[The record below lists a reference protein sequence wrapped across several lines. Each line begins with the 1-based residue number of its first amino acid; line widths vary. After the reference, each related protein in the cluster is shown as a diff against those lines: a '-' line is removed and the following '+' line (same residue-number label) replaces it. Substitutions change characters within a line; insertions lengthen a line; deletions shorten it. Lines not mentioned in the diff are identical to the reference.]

1 MLSSLADAVGTSES
15 ALRLLISVLI
25 AYPIVIFY
33 RLFLHKNSNITR
45 NETNLIFT
53 VCGILICIFN
63 YGYEVYHSLLS
74 VTFTYIIINL
84 LYKSKYL
91 VPVSFIFHISY
102 LLIGYYKTSTENYD
116 ICWTMCH
123 CVMVLHLI
131 GLTFDVSDSIKKPE
145 VLGITD
151 SRPYKIPS
159 LIEVFGFAYFPPTV
173 IIGPQFSFK
182 RYLEFVDHKYD
193 IGLQH
198 FSFGLTRFLTGVLY
212 LSIYQLLV
220 MFIVPDNF
228 FMTSEFDNKNLI
240 YKLLLVG
247 LWGRASLYKYIS
259 CWILSEGAAICAG
272 LAFVSKDE
280 KTGVEDWSGCSN
292 IKLSVFENTYK
303 FGDYVNSFNVQ
314 TNKWVLN
321 YVYKRLKFLNNR
333 SISHISAL
341 MFLAVWHGFHDG
353 YYITFFLE
361 FIIIHFEKE
370 IEPMF
375 KKNPKFVEFSK
386 KFYVQVIIWL
396 ILKLYTFVIA
406 GYCLIP
412 FVFLSFYKWWAIYK
426 KLYFFGFIVIL
437 PMPLY
442 AEIVRKAVKIFF
454 PYEKTAD
461 GVVESKNEP
470 NNVKHDKV
478 N

>member
-1 MLSSLADAVGTSES
+1 MKFSSYRFFTFLTLFIFLIIDFSFFSLSHSSLYFILFVT
-15 ALRLLISVLI
+15 

-33 RLFLHKNSNITR
+33 RLFLHKNSSITR

-102 LLIGYYKTSTENYD
+102 LLIGMYSVVYNSSYDMYNMSLKIMSWNFFFHSQFSTLGYYKTSTENYD

-159 LIEVFGFAYFPPTV
+159 LVEVFGFAYFPPTV

-182 RYLEFVDHKYD
+182 RYYEFVDHQYD
-193 IGLQH
+193 VGQKN

-212 LSIYQLLV
+212 LSVYQLLA

-228 FMTSEFDNKNLI
+228 FMSSEFDSKNII

-272 LAFVSKDE
+272 K
-280 KTGVEDWSGCSN
+280 
-292 IKLSVFENTYK
+292 
-303 FGDYVNSFNVQ
+303 Q
-314 TNKWVLN
+314 N
-321 YVYKRLKFLNNR
+321 YSL
-333 SISHISAL
+333 
-341 MFLAVWHGFHDG
+341 
-353 YYITFFLE
+353 T
-361 FIIIHFEKE
+361 
-370 IEPMF
+370 
-375 KKNPKFVEFSK
+375 
-386 KFYVQVIIWL
+386 
-396 ILKLYTFVIA
+396 
-406 GYCLIP
+406 
-412 FVFLSFYKWWAIYK
+412 
-426 KLYFFGFIVIL
+426 
-437 PMPLY
+437 
-442 AEIVRKAVKIFF
+442 
-454 PYEKTAD
+454 
-461 GVVESKNEP
+461 
-470 NNVKHDKV
+470 
-478 N
+478 